1 MQLYLTLDYDNSE
14 KLIET
19 IINLS
24 KNEERFVLLN
34 SNKEIYNEEEYD
46 LIAALGVRD
55 EIVIKK
61 NNQHNIDQI
70 RDYYDGDKDWI
81 FGHINYDFKNSTENL
96 ESKNQDNIGFPQAYF
111 FRPEILFIAKNHT
124 LTIFISGEKKSLEK
138 ANKFKNSL
146 ENTID
151 YQLISPQFRGQIVS
165 IEKRISKLD
174 YQRKFNYLKDQIQKG
189 NIYEIN
195 YCQEFYSKKI
205 KIDPFNT
212 YKNLNI
218 ISRAPMSAFYKWE
231 NNFLMSAS
239 PERYIKKTGEK
250 VISQPIKGTSRRFID
265 SARDLESMKI
275 LKESVKERAE
285 NVMIVDLVRNDLSKT
300 AKIGSVKVE
309 ELFGIYSFPQVHQMI
324 STITSEI
331 KPELDIFDIIKTTF
345 PMGSMTGAPK
355 ISAMQIIDEVESV
368 SRGLYSGA
376 LGYITPEGDADFNV
390 IIRSLQYNQ
399 ETEYLSFITG
409 GAITN
414 MSEYESEYE
423 ECLLKAEAIFKALNA
438 SQEPGN

>member
-1 MQLYLTLDYDNSE
+1 MQLYLTLTYDNSE
-14 KLIET
+14 KLLET

-34 SNKEIYNEEEYD
+34 SNKEIYKEEEYD
-46 LIAALGVRD
+46 LIAALGVRN

-61 NNQHNIDQI
+61 NNQYNIDLI
-70 RDYYDGDKDWI
+70 RDYFNEDKDWI
-81 FGHINYDFKNSTENL
+81 FGHINYDFKNSIENL
-96 ESKNQDNIGFPQAYF
+96 ESKNLDNIGFPQAYF
-111 FRPEILFIAKNHT
+111 FRPEMLFIAKNHT
-124 LTIFISGEKKSLEK
+124 LNIFISGENKSLEK

-151 YQLISPQFRGQIVS
+151 YQLINPQFQGQIVI

-174 YQRKFNYLKDQIQKG
+174 YQKNFNYIKDQIQKG

-205 KIDPFNT
+205 KIDPFST

-265 SARDLESMKI
+265 SDRDQESSEI

-324 STITSEI
+324 STITSEL
-331 KPELDIFDIIKTTF
+331 KPELDIFDLIKTTF

-368 SRGLYSGA
+368 SRGLYSGT
-376 LGYITPEGDADFNV
+376 LGYITPEGNADFNV

-399 ETEYLSFITG
+399 ETEYLSLITG

-438 SQEPGN
+438 SQEVGN